1 MSSKTKKVLA
11 MKVVLAIMISLYVFL
26 NNGNN
31 SEPVTEEKVSYNLFN
46 TDSSKVLSLTWAID
60 TLSYSLIKENNCWYN
75 SSDRNY
81 PISYDKVQ
89 SLVEEIVKLK
99 GTRKVEGITDYGPY
113 GLEEPYLTINLTYED
128 GSTQILVGDSTP
140 FSDGTYVMVNNSNKD
155 VYIVSEDIY
164 SILEGVDYESL
175 VFLEEIPT
183 IDTSLATRIQ
193 VLSESE
199 IIMDYI
205 NKKESTSLYTGHKWY
220 DLQTNEELDDSSVSS
235 LLTSVNSIVFSSF
248 VANINLE
255 DQVTYGFDNSKYIR
269 VYQEDSIIFE
279 LQIGVVDNVYYGKQS
294 TSSSVYTISSTL
306 LQSFLEPSDLWNDD
320 LFTME
325 ISDVTEASFVT
336 KDFSTTFEELK
347 DNEETLASIE
357 SVLSSIY
364 GKSKTEETGFGEP
377 FLTINIKN
385 VLNVERTFEFYLYDS
400 DNYIV
405 SVSGDTN
412 CYNCSYIVLASSVDK
427 LIRIVHLATV

>member
-1 MSSKTKKVLA
+1 MSSKTKKVIA
-11 MKVVLAIMISLYVFL
+11 MTVVLAIMISLYVFL